1 MSLTALL
8 TGSAKVLSREYMGF
22 TIFPADLNSS
32 GIRYYSRTGEGITL
46 RADTLPNIKWMI
58 RDYLREQRLSKRGN

>member
-1 MSLTALL
+1 
-8 TGSAKVLSREYMGF
+8 MGF

-58 RDYLREQRLSKRGN
+58 RDYLLEQRLNKRGN